1 MYWYDFHKYN
11 NYMAESSELI
21 LLSDWLLERA
31 ACLGLPALVPQ
42 EKFSFLAS

>member
-1 MYWYDFHKYN
+1 
-11 NYMAESSELI
+11 MAESSELI

-42 EKFSFLAS
+42 EKFLFWHHNKSVIDI